1 MGRCGFCNKKS
12 ATIVLCESCGRSMC
26 IPHIIPEAHE
36 CAGLE
41 QLKDMMRKEHEK
53 ALLDSCKILDKKQ
66 VFNLATD

>member
-1 MGRCGFCNKKS
+1 
-12 ATIVLCESCGRSMC
+12 MC